1 MNANLYLSADHIS
14 VSFGDRKLFELE
26 RLRIY
31 EGDRI
36 GLVGLNGSGK
46 TTLLHLLSGAK
57 QPDEGTVK
65 RFCTPFYFQQFADA
79 AESDA
84 SPEALSRRGVTSL
97 QGQETVSGG
106 EAERLR
112 LAEMFSAD
120 RAFLL
125 LDEPASNLDRDGIR
139 LLDERLGGVQTLVLV
154 SHDRTL
160 LNHQCSRIL
169 EIEQGVVTE
178 YDGNYDDYVFQKQQA
193 KARAMTE
200 YEQYTEE
207 ISRLKNVYRQKK
219 EKARQISGKP
229 RGMSYS
235 DAKVREFTASHR
247 SPASKAQMLER
258 SARNIQQRMDH
269 MEVKEKP
276 RELPMIR
283 PDFQLTDP
291 PQNRIIL
298 EAEHLSFAYPNGRII
313 FDDAVFRLFRGSRTA
328 VIGPNGAGKTT
339 LFRLI
344 REGELIRS
352 VPKARLGFFH
362 QDLSGLK
369 ENETVLESVMR
380 DSIQKEGAVRS
391 ILARL
396 LFSARDIHK
405 PVSVLSGGE
414 KIRLCFARL
423 FTSAANVLILDE
435 PTNYLDIPSVEALE
449 KLFSEYE
456 GTMLFASHDEAFVNA
471 IATDRLI
478 IDGHKIKPDPSHPQ
492 NQTGNSG
499 K

>member
-14 VSFGDRKLFELE
+14 VSFGGRKVFDLE

-36 GLVGLNGSGK
+36 GLVGSNGSGK
-46 TTLLHLLSGAK
+46 TTLLHLLSGML
-57 QPDEGTVK
+57 QPEEGIVK

-79 AESDA
+79 TQNDA
-84 SPEALSRRGVTSL
+84 SSEALSRLGVNSL
-97 QGQETVSGG
+97 QEQQAVSGG

-112 LAEMFSAD
+112 LAELFSAD

-125 LDEPASNLDRDGIR
+125 LDEPTSNLDRDGIR
-139 LLDERLGGVQTLVLV
+139 LLDERLRSVQTIVLV
-154 SHDRTL
+154 SHDRML
-160 LNHQCSRIL
+160 LNHQCKRIL
-169 EIEQGVVTE
+169 EIERGAVTE
-178 YDGNYDDYVFQKQQA
+178 YEGNYDDYVFLKQQA
-193 KARAMTE
+193 KARAITE

-207 ISRLKNVYRQKK
+207 ISRLKNVCQKKK
-219 EKARQISGKP
+219 EKARQLSRKP
-229 RGMSYS
+229 RGMSNS
-235 DAKVREFTASHR
+235 EAKVREFTASHR
-247 SPASKAQMLER
+247 SAASKSQMLER
-258 SARNIQQRMDH
+258 SARNIQQRMEH

-276 RELPMIR
+276 RELPVIR

-291 PQNRIIL
+291 PQNKIIL
-298 EAEHLSFAYPNGRII
+298 EAEHLSFSYPNGRVI
-313 FDDAVFRLFRGSRTA
+313 FDDAVFRLPRGSRTA
-328 VIGPNGAGKTT
+328 VLGPNGAGKTT

-344 REGELIRS
+344 QQGDKIRS

-369 ENETVLESVMR
+369 EKETVLESVM
-380 DSIQKEGAVRS
+380 SGS

-396 LFSARDIHK
+396 LFSARDIEK
-405 PVSVLSGGE
+405 PVYILSGGE

-456 GTMLFASHDEAFVNA
+456 GTMLFASHDEAFVSA
-471 IATDRLI
+471 VATQRLVI
-478 IDGHKIKPDPSHPQ
+478 RNHKIMPL
-492 NQTGNSG
+492 
-499 K
+499 

>member
-14 VSFGDRKLFELE
+14 VSFGERKLFDLE

-46 TTLLHLLSGAK
+46 TTLLHLLSGTL
-57 QPDEGTVK
+57 QPEEGVVK
-65 RFCTPFYFQQFADA
+65 RFCTPFYLQQFADSM
-79 AESDA
+79 ENNA
-84 SPEALSRRGVTSL
+84 SPEALSRLGVISL
-97 QGQETVSGG
+97 QRQHTVSGG

-112 LAEMFSAD
+112 LAELFSAD

-125 LDEPASNLDRDGIR
+125 LDEPTSNLDRDGIR
-139 LLDERLGGVQTLVLV
+139 LLDERLRGIQTIVLV
-154 SHDRTL
+154 SHDRML
-160 LNHQCSRIL
+160 LNHQCNRIL
-169 EIEQGVVTE
+169 EIEQGVITE
-178 YDGNYDDYVFQKQQA
+178 YDGNYDDYVLQKQQA
-193 KARAMTE
+193 KARAITE

-207 ISRLKNVYRQKK
+207 INRLKNVYQKKK
-219 EKARQISGKP
+219 EKARQLSRKP
-229 RGMSYS
+229 RSISNS
-235 DAKVREFTASHR
+235 DTKGREFSAMHR
-247 SPASKAQMLER
+247 SPASKSQMLER

-276 RELPMIR
+276 RELPIIR

-291 PQNRIIL
+291 PQNKIIL
-298 EAEHLSFAYPNGRII
+298 QAEHLSFVYPNGKII
-313 FDDAVFRLFRGSRTA
+313 FDDAAFQLPRGSRTA

-344 REGELIRS
+344 QQGDLIRS

-362 QDLSGLK
+362 QDMSGLK
-369 ENETVLESVMR
+369 EKETVLESVMR
-380 DSIQKEGAVRS
+380 DSIQKESVARS
-391 ILARL
+391 ILAQL
-396 LFSARDIHK
+396 LFSARDINK
-405 PVSVLSGGE
+405 PVYVLSGGE

-456 GTMLFASHDEAFVNA
+456 GTMIFASHDEAFVNSVATERLA
-471 IATDRLI
+471 ISN
-478 IDGHKIKPDPSHPQ
+478 HKIIPL
-492 NQTGNSG
+492 
-499 K
+499 

>member
-14 VSFGDRKLFELE
+14 VSFGERKLFDLE

-46 TTLLHLLSGAK
+46 TTLLHLLSGTL
-57 QPDEGTVK
+57 QPEAGVVK

-79 AESDA
+79 MESNA
-84 SPEALSRRGVTSL
+84 SPEELSRLGVISL
-97 QGQETVSGG
+97 QGHHTVSGG

-112 LAEMFSAD
+112 LAELFSAD

-125 LDEPASNLDRDGIR
+125 LDEPTSNLDRDGIR
-139 LLDERLGGVQTLVLV
+139 LLDERLRSIQTIVLV
-154 SHDRTL
+154 SHDRML
-160 LNHQCSRIL
+160 LNHQCNRIL
-169 EIEQGVVTE
+169 EIEQGAITE
-178 YDGNYDDYVFQKQQA
+178 YEGNDDDYVLQKQQA
-193 KARAMTE
+193 KARAITE

-207 ISRLKNVYRQKK
+207 INRLKNVYQQKK
-219 EKARQISGKP
+219 EKARQLSRKP
-229 RGMSYS
+229 R
-235 DAKVREFTASHR
+235 DREAKVHEFSASHR
-247 SPASKAQMLER
+247 SPASKSQMLER

-276 RELPMIR
+276 RELPVIR

-298 EAEHLSFAYPNGRII
+298 QAEHLSFAYPNGRMI
-313 FDDAVFRLFRGSRTA
+313 FDDAAFRLPRGSRTA
-328 VIGPNGAGKTT
+328 VLGPNGAGKTT

-344 REGELIRS
+344 QQGDLIRS

-362 QDLSGLK
+362 QDLSVLK
-369 ENETVLESVMR
+369 EKETVLESVMR
-380 DSIQKEGAVRS
+380 ESIQKEGVARS
-391 ILARL
+391 ILAQL
-396 LFSARDIHK
+396 LFSARDINK

-456 GTMLFASHDEAFVNA
+456 GTMLFTSHDESFVNA
-471 IATDRLI
+471 VATERLVI
-478 IDGHKIKPDPSHPQ
+478 SNHKIISL
-492 NQTGNSG
+492 
-499 K
+499 

>member
-1 MNANLYLSADHIS
+1 MNTNLYLSADHIS
-14 VSFGDRKLFELE
+14 VSFGERKLFDFQ

-46 TTLLHLLSGAK
+46 TTLLRLLSGSL
-57 QPDEGTVK
+57 QPDEGSVK
-65 RFCTPFYFQQFADA
+65 RFCTPFFFQQFADA
-79 AESDA
+79 AECNA
-84 SPEALSRRGVTSL
+84 SPEALSRLGVVSL
-97 QGQETVSGG
+97 QEQRIVSGG

-112 LAEMFSAD
+112 LAELFSVD
-120 RAFLL
+120 RLFLL
-125 LDEPASNLDRDGIR
+125 LDEPTSNLDQDGIR
-139 LLDERLGGVQTLVLV
+139 LLDDRLRSIQTLVLV
-154 SHDRTL
+154 SHDRML
-160 LNHQCSRIL
+160 LNHHCNRIL
-169 EIEQGVVTE
+169 EIEQGTVTE
-178 YDGNYDDYVFQKQQA
+178 YFGSYDDYALQKKQA

-207 ISRLKNVYRQKK
+207 LSRLKSVYQKKK
-219 EKARQISGKP
+219 EKAQRLSRKPHGIS
-229 RGMSYS
+229 SS
-235 DAKVREFTASHR
+235 EAKVREFSASHR
-247 SPASKAQMLER
+247 SPASKSQMLER
-258 SARNIQQRMDH
+258 SAHNIQQRMDH

-276 RELPMIR
+276 RELPVIR

-291 PQNRIIL
+291 PQNKIIL
-298 EAEHLSFAYPNGRII
+298 QAEHLSFAYPNGRII
-313 FDDAVFRLFRGSRTA
+313 FDNAAFRLPRGSRTA
-328 VIGPNGAGKTT
+328 VLGPNGAGKTT

-344 REGELIRS
+344 GQGNLIRS

-362 QDLSGLK
+362 QDMSGLR

-380 DSIQKEGAVRS
+380 ESVQKEGVARG

-396 LFSARDIHK
+396 LFSTRDISK
-405 PVSVLSGGE
+405 PVSVLSGDE

-423 FTSAANVLILDE
+423 FSSAANVIILDE

-471 IATDRLI
+471 VATERLVI
-478 IDGHKIKPDPSHPQ
+478 SNHKILPL
-492 NQTGNSG
+492 
-499 K
+499 

>member
-1 MNANLYLSADHIS
+1 MNVNLYLSADHVS
-14 VSFGDRKLFELE
+14 VSFGERKLFDLE

-36 GLVGLNGSGK
+36 CLVGLNGSGK
-46 TTLLHLLSGAK
+46 TTLLHLLSGK
-57 QPDEGTVK
+57 LQPDEGRIK
-65 RFCTPFYFQQFADA
+65 RFCTPFYFQQFADTR
-79 AESDA
+79 ESNA
-84 SPEALSRRGVTSL
+84 TPEALSRLGVIALREQNTI
-97 QGQETVSGG
+97 SGG

-112 LAEMFSAD
+112 LAELFSVD

-125 LDEPASNLDRDGIR
+125 LDEPTSNLDRDGIR
-139 LLDERLGGVQTLVLV
+139 LLDERLRSVQTLVLV
-154 SHDRTL
+154 SHDRIL
-160 LNHQCSRIL
+160 LNHQCNRIL
-169 EIEQGVVTE
+169 EIENGVITE
-178 YDGNYDDYVFQKQQA
+178 FDGNYDDYMLQKQQA

-207 ISRLKNVYRQKK
+207 INRLKNVYREKK
-219 EKARQISGKP
+219 EKARQLSRKP
-229 RGMSYS
+229 RGMNNSE
-235 DAKVREFTASHR
+235 AKARELSASHR
-247 SPASKAQMLER
+247 SPASKSKMLER
-258 SARNIQQRMDH
+258 SARNIQQRMNR

-276 RELPMIR
+276 RELPVIR

-298 EAEHLSFAYPNGRII
+298 QAEHLSFTYPNGKII
-313 FDDAVFRLFRGSRTA
+313 FEDTAFQLFRGSRTA
-328 VIGPNGAGKTT
+328 ILGPNGAGKTT

-344 REGELIRS
+344 QQGDLIRS

-369 ENETVLESVMR
+369 EKETVLESVMR
-380 DSIQKEGAVRS
+380 ESIQKEGVARN

-396 LFSARDIHK
+396 LFSARDINK
-405 PVSVLSGGE
+405 PVHVLSGGE

-435 PTNYLDIPSVEALE
+435 PTNYLDTPSVEALE

-471 IATDRLI
+471 IATERIII
-478 IDGHKIKPDPSHPQ
+478 IDRKIKPDQCHQ
-492 NQTGNSG
+492 
-499 K
+499 

>member
-14 VSFGDRKLFELE
+14 VSFGERKVFDLE

-36 GLVGLNGSGK
+36 GLVGSNGSGK
-46 TTLLHLLSGAK
+46 TTLPHLLSGTL
-57 QPDEGTVK
+57 QPEEGVVK

-79 AESDA
+79 TQNDA
-84 SPEALSRRGVTSL
+84 SPEALSRLGVNSL
-97 QGQETVSGG
+97 QGQQAVSGG

-112 LAEMFSAD
+112 LAELFSAD

-125 LDEPASNLDRDGIR
+125 LDEPTSNLDRDGIR
-139 LLDERLGGVQTLVLV
+139 LLDERLRSVQTIVLV
-154 SHDRTL
+154 SHDRML
-160 LNHQCSRIL
+160 LNHQCKRIL
-169 EIEQGVVTE
+169 EIERGAVTE
-178 YDGNYDDYVFQKQQA
+178 YEGNYDDYVFLKQQA
-193 KARAMTE
+193 KARARTE

-207 ISRLKNVYRQKK
+207 ISRLKNVCQKKK
-219 EKARQISGKP
+219 EKARQLSRKP
-229 RGMSYS
+229 RGMSNS
-235 DAKVREFTASHR
+235 EAKVREFTASHR
-247 SPASKAQMLER
+247 SAASKSQMLER
-258 SARNIQQRMDH
+258 SARNIQQRMEH

-276 RELPMIR
+276 RELPVIR

-291 PQNRIIL
+291 PQNKIIL
-298 EAEHLSFAYPNGRII
+298 EAEHLSFSYPNGRVI
-313 FDDAVFRLFRGSRTA
+313 FDDAAFHLPRGSRTA
-328 VIGPNGAGKTT
+328 VLGPNGAGKTT

-344 REGELIRS
+344 QQGEKIRS

-369 ENETVLESVMR
+369 EKETVLESVMSG
-380 DSIQKEGAVRS
+380 SIQKKGVARS

-396 LFSARDIHK
+396 LFSARDIEK
-405 PVSVLSGGE
+405 PVYILSGGE
-414 KIRLCFARL
+414 KIRLCFACL

-456 GTMLFASHDEAFVNA
+456 GTMLFASHDEAFVSA
-471 IATDRLI
+471 VATQRLVI
-478 IDGHKIKPDPSHPQ
+478 RNHKIMPL
-492 NQTGNSG
+492 
-499 K
+499 